1 MLNRSRPWSF
11 VFGVACRDQLGQGY
25 IKYEYQALSNQF
37 AFTDSAMSDYVN
49 GNHDAMLDDVNQ
61 DHLLSRFFLTL
72 LEKKEFSDDY
82 IKRLLNQKSER
93 KRISRQ
99 LHQDN

>member
-11 VFGVACRDQLGQGY
+11 VFGVTCRNQLGQGY

-49 GNHDAMLDDVNQ
+49 GNLNAMLDDVNQ
-61 DHLLSRFFLTL
+61 DHVLSPFFLASP
-72 LEKKEFSDDY
+72 EKKEF
-82 IKRLLNQKSER
+82 
-93 KRISRQ
+93 
-99 LHQDN
+99 